1 MTDTSVP
8 KEDNTEATKDSQDS
22 SLPDA
27 QKQSEQPQESPS
39 QEARDKSKRK
49 KGASAASKDDQEKSS
64 EKKETAKEGKKK
76 SSDQPSQKKGKK
88 GASEKSEDFKYIVR
102 LADTDIDGEKTVIY
116 GLTSIKGIG
125 MHMSSFIA
133 DITKIDKKMKMGDLS
148 DEQIEQIRQALLQII
163 ERAPRWMFNHR
174 KDPETGED
182 LHFIGSQIEMN
193 LRDEINIMKKIRCY
207 RGIRHEMG
215 LRVRGQRT
223 RANNRRGL
231 SLGVSK
237 RRE

>member
-8 KEDNTEATKDSQDS
+8 KEDNTEASKASQENT
-22 SLPDA
+22 LPDA
-27 QKQSEQPQESPS
+27 QEQSEQPQESPS
-39 QEARDKSKRK
+39 KEKQEKSKGK
-49 KGASAASKDDQEKSS
+49 KGDSTASKDAQEKPS

-76 SSDQPSQKKGKK
+76 PSEASPKKGKK

-133 DITKIDKKMKMGDLS
+133 DMTKIDKKMKMGDLS
-148 DEQIEQIRQALLQII
+148 DGQIEQIRQALLEIT

-207 RGIRHEMG
+207 RGIRHELG

-231 SLGVSK
+231 SLGVSRK
-237 RRE
+237 RE

>member
-8 KEDNTEATKDSQDS
+8 KEDNTEASKDSQENT
-22 SLPDA
+22 LPDA
-27 QKQSEQPQESPS
+27 QEQSEQPQESPS
-39 QEARDKSKRK
+39 KEKQEKSKGK
-49 KGASAASKDDQEKSS
+49 KGDSTASKDAQEKPS

-76 SSDQPSQKKGKK
+76 PSEASPKKGKK

-133 DITKIDKKMKMGDLS
+133 DMTKIDKKMKMGDLS
-148 DEQIEQIRQALLQII
+148 DGQIEQIRQALLEIT

-207 RGIRHEMG
+207 RGIRHELG

-231 SLGVSK
+231 SLGVSRK
-237 RRE
+237 RE